1 MNNKNISNQRT
12 TGDLQALSQ
21 VLMPLTKKI
30 VGKNGFA
37 EIEIIT
43 HWSEIIGNQLAQ
55 YSMPQKIIFPR
66 NEKNNGCLHLA
77 VPSGA
82 FAIEIQHREK
92 YILEKI
98 NTYFGYH
105 AVSTLKIIQNS
116 EFYAAKQQKNN
127 ISAPQETEKLLPE
140 EEEEIKNLC
149 KNINNENL
157 KEILINLGHSVYA
170 NNHKIEKNKNEV

>member
-1 MNNKNISNQRT
+1 MNNKNISQQRT

-21 VLMPLTKKI
+21 VLLPITKKI
-30 VGKNGFA
+30 AGKNGFA
-37 EIEIIT
+37 EIGILT
-43 HWSEIIGNQLAQ
+43 HWAEIIGSPLAQ
-55 YSMPQKIIFPR
+55 YTVPQKIVFPR
-66 NEKNNGCLHLA
+66 NEKNNGCLYLA
-77 VPSGA
+77 VPTGA

-116 EFYAAKQQKNN
+116 EICSAKPQKENF
-127 ISAPQETEKLLPE
+127 SQPQKAPELSQKEKD
-140 EEEEIKNLC
+140 EIKNLC

-170 NNHKIEKNKNEV
+170 NNHKKEKNKDEI